1 MKKIWYG
8 LSIFFL
14 SFLSLNAFEKITLEQ
29 AIEDGLKMSSS
40 YKNRFLSQKQAAIR
54 VEQSSKNKLFN
65 LDFNSSYLYKSETM
79 TIEFP
84 GVEVTGLIS
93 VPGQSFDAGLY
104 HNYDFSVSLSQPL
117 FTGGVLSHLVKM
129 DKIQEAVEA
138 NKTELEK
145 NSLVDMIKSSF
156 FDYQILL
163 CQKQTVLSLQKTLQ
177 LHCQKLDNLFKEGL
191 VKKTDLLETKESL
204 EQTEMNINDLNQAV
218 DRVRISFYRMCGHYP
233 EEIDLEYR
241 EEGTN
246 EDQAFDY
253 FKTNH
258 PVLKTLQ
265 EQRKALEIQKRI
277 ISGKYL
283 PQINGFAELHYGK
296 PGIDYF
302 AKEWAVYFQGGV
314 VLSLPVFDWNKGA
327 AEKRILNLDIEKLR
341 NQKHDFIKE
350 TKKSLDQLY
359 SAKKSLSQ
367 KKENIENIIA
377 YSKEEVELK
386 KALYEE
392 RQIPNKDY
400 LAALQTERR
409 YKAMKNGISL
419 QIEKINVK
427 INTLISRTKET

>member
-8 LSIFFL
+8 LSIFLL
-14 SFLSLNAFEKITLEQ
+14 SFISLNAFEKITLEQ
-29 AIEDGLKMSSS
+29 AIKDGLKMIGS
-40 YKNRFLSQKQAAIR
+40 YKNRFLSEKEAGLR
-54 VEQSSKNKLFN
+54 VEQSLKDKLFR
-65 LDFNSSYLYKSETM
+65 LDFNANYLYKSDIM

-84 GVEVTGLIS
+84 GVEVPGLIS
-93 VPGQSFDAGLY
+93 VPGQTFDAGLY
-104 HNYDFSVSLSQPL
+104 HNYDLSVSLRQPL

-138 NKTELEK
+138 NQTELEK

-163 CQKQTVLSLQKTLQ
+163 CQRQTVLSLQKSLQ
-177 LHCQKLDNLFKEGL
+177 LHCQKLDNFFKEGL

-241 EEGTN
+241 EEETN

-265 EQRKALEIQKRI
+265 EQREVLEIQKRI

-302 AKEWAVYFQGGV
+302 AKEWSVYFQGGV

-327 AEKRILNLDIEKLR
+327 GEKSIMDLNIEKLE

-359 SAKKSLSQ
+359 SAKKSLNQ
-367 KKENIENIIA
+367 KKENIENMIA

-392 RQIPNKDY
+392 RQTPNKDY

-409 YKAMKNGISL
+409 YKAMKNEISL